1 LSFHVLFGEMTVT
14 LDDVSCLLHLPIDG
28 MFLANESISR
38 DDVVEMMIQYLGS
51 NPGDAIEEVT
61 DTRGSHARFNYLR
74 RIFKE
79 RLL

>member
-1 LSFHVLFGEMTVT
+1 LSFHLPFGEMTMT
-14 LDDVSCLLHLPIDG
+14 LDDVSCLLNLPIDG
-28 MFLANESISR
+28 MLLDHKSISR
-38 DDVVEMMIQYLGS
+38 GDVVDMMIRYLGS

-61 DTRGSHARFNYLR
+61 DPKGSHARFSYLR